1 MSNSSNGKRNLSTKS
16 IEKNKMP
23 TNDMKELYEYNVRWK
38 NLDMKEDIMC
48 DSVFI
53 WFAKA
58 SNPS

>member
-53 WFAKA
+53 WFSKA
-58 SNPS
+58 GNPS